1 MLDAK
6 PPKASGIYC
15 IRNIRNNKR
24 YVGSAVNIAARYR
37 THKCDLTKGRHHSPY
52 LQNSWKKYGPDAF
65 EFVVLE
71 SCAVEDLI
79 ASEQRWI
86 DTLSPEYNVLPNA
99 GSTLG
104 HRWSEEQKRKFAEA
118 RGLELFE
125 YEGERR
131 SLSEIARMEN
141 LPLQRL
147 WRRVVKQGM
156 TLEDAINTPLEVVFH
171 RRAVK
176 LWADRSEEALREL
189 SAKMSKAQS
198 GRVVESRRKKY
209 EYRGRTVTLYD
220 LAKDLN
226 LNFKRLYSRVHAGV
240 PLEEAV
246 RLNDYE
252 DIRAEESRYRAWY
265 EKAVAARTA
274 VGYVPMSEEG
284 RAKQRAAVV
293 EYNKTREITD
303 ETRKKMSAAH
313 RRRSNVQ
320 RFEYEGE
327 LMTVTDMAE
336 RFGICRHV
344 LRKRINAGW
353 SIHEA
358 VTKPTRNKK

>member
-1 MLDAK
+1 MLPATL
-6 PPKASGIYC
+6 PNTSGIYC
-15 IRNIRNNKR
+15 IRNSVNNKR
-24 YVGSAVNIAARYR
+24 YVGSAKNLASRYR
-37 THKCDLTKGRHHSPY
+37 AHKCDLRKGRHHSPY
-52 LQNSWKKYGPDAF
+52 LQNSWLKHGSDIF

-71 SCAVEDLI
+71 TCAVEELI
-79 ASEQRWI
+79 PREQYWI
-86 DTLSPEYNVLPNA
+86 DSLRPEYNILPNA
-99 GSTLG
+99 GSNFG
-104 HRWSEEQKRKFAEA
+104 YRWSEEQKRRIAEA

-125 YEGERR
+125 YKGERR
-131 SLSEIARMEN
+131 TLSEIARLEN
-141 LPLQRL
+141 MSVHKL

-156 TLEDAINTPLEVVFH
+156 SVEAAINLTNEEVF
-171 RRAVK
+171 RLGALK
-176 LWADRSEEALREL
+176 NWAGRSEASLREL
-189 SAKMSKAQS
+189 SVKLSKAQS
-198 GRVVESRRKKY
+198 GKVVESRRKKY
-209 EYRGRTVTLYD
+209 EYLGRLVSLYD
-220 LAKDLN
+220 LADELG

-246 RLNDYE
+246 RLNDCD
-252 DIRAEESRYRAWY
+252 DIREEESRYRAWY
-265 EKAVAARTA
+265 ERTVAARAA

-293 EYNKTREITD
+293 EYNKTREVTD
-303 ETRKKMSAAH
+303 EMRKKMSAAH
-313 RRRSNVQ
+313 RKHPRVQ

-358 VTKPTRNKK
+358 VTTPTRKKK

>member
-1 MLDAK
+1 MLDTK

-37 THKCDLTKGRHHSPY
+37 THKYDLRRGKHHSPH
-52 LQNSWKKYGPDAF
+52 LQNSWVKHGPDAF

-71 SCAVEDLI
+71 ECAVDELI
-79 ASEQRWI
+79 QREQCWM
-86 DTLSPEYNVLPNA
+86 DSLSPEYNVLPNA
-99 GSTLG
+99 GSNLG
-104 HRWSEEQKRKFAEA
+104 YRWSEEQKRAFAAA
-118 RGLELFE
+118 RGMEMFE
-125 YEGERR
+125 YKGEQR
-131 SLSEIARMEN
+131 SLSEIARMEGV
-141 LPLQRL
+141 PLHRL
-147 WRRVVKQGM
+147 WRRTVKQGM
-156 TLEDAINTPLEVVFH
+156 SLDDAINTPLDVVFRQRALKAWANKSEDA
-171 RRAVK
+171 RRA
-176 LWADRSEEALREL
+176 LSE
-189 SAKMSKAQS
+189 KMSKTQS
-198 GRVVESRRKKY
+198 GRVVEARRKKY
-209 EYRGRTVTLYD
+209 MYCERMVTLYD
-220 LAKDLN
+220 LAEELG

-246 RLNDYE
+246 RLNDYD
-252 DIRAEESRYRAWY
+252 DIREEKSRYRAWY
-265 EKAVAARTA
+265 ERTVAARAA

-293 EYNKTREITD
+293 EYNKTREVTD
-303 ETRKKMSAAH
+303 EMRKKMSAAH
-313 RRRSNVQ
+313 RKHPRVQ

>member
-15 IRNIRNNKR
+15 IRNTRNNKR

-79 ASEQRWI
+79 TSEQRWI

-99 GSTLG
+99 GSNLG
-104 HRWSEEQKRKFAEA
+104 HRWSEEQKRRLAEA
-118 RGLELFE
+118 RGMKMFE

-141 LPLQRL
+141 QPLQRL

-156 TLEDAINTPLEVVFH
+156 TLEDAINTPLEVMFH
-171 RRAVK
+171 RGAVK
-176 LWADRSEEALREL
+176 NWAGRSEEALREL
-189 SAKMSKAQS
+189 SAKLSKAQS
-198 GRVVESRRKKY
+198 GKVVESRRKKY
-209 EYRGRTVTLYD
+209 EYCGRMVTLYD
-220 LAKDLN
+220 LAKELN

-246 RLNDYE
+246 QLNDYE

-265 EKAVAARTA
+265 EKTVAARTA

-313 RRRSNVQ
+313 RSRSNVQ
-320 RFEYEGE
+320 RFEYDGE
-327 LMTVTDMAE
+327 LMSVADLAE
-336 RFGICRHV
+336 RFGMCRHV

>member
-1 MLDAK
+1 M
-6 PPKASGIYC
+6 
-15 IRNIRNNKR
+15 
-24 YVGSAVNIAARYR
+24 
-37 THKCDLTKGRHHSPY
+37 
-52 LQNSWKKYGPDAF
+52 
-65 EFVVLE
+65 EM
-71 SCAVEDLI
+71 
-79 ASEQRWI
+79 
-86 DTLSPEYNVLPNA
+86 
-99 GSTLG
+99 
-104 HRWSEEQKRKFAEA
+104 
-118 RGLELFE
+118 FE
-125 YEGERR
+125 YDGERR

-156 TLEDAINTPLEVVFH
+156 PLEDAINTPLEVVFH
-171 RRAVK
+171 RRVVK
-176 LWADRSEEALREL
+176 GWADRSEEALREL

-209 EYRGRTVTLYD
+209 EYCGRTVTLYD

-246 RLNDYE
+246 QLNDYE
-252 DIRAEESRYRAWY
+252 DIRAEKSRYRAWY
-265 EKAVAARTA
+265 EKTVAARAA

-284 RAKQRAAVV
+284 RAKQKAAVV

-313 RRRSNVQ
+313 RSRSNVQ
-320 RFEYEGE
+320 RFEYDGE
-327 LMTVTDMAE
+327 LMSVADLAE
-336 RFGICRHV
+336 RFGMCRHV

-353 SIHEA
+353 SINEA